1 MRSGLFFL
9 FFSVTTMLWSQKI
22 SQKGIARQ
30 LKKIEVFQQAH
41 VGIHLSPLKEKKSIA
56 DYQGE
61 KYMTPAS
68 NTKLLTFLGAS
79 QQFKILP
86 ALAYFIENDSIIHFK
101 STGYPL
107 LFHPFYKDSILD
119 SFFNQKKTWDY
130 HPVQKSP
137 KAMGSGWAWD
147 DYSYYYAAETSTF
160 PIYGNAVQAYIQNE
174 VLQTT
179 PSFFET
185 KTVIDTTNK
194 AFVRDYKNNTFRF
207 NPKAWKANDT
217 LYRPFITSDSL
228 FIRLLGEQISQ
239 KVDLFSAATSE
250 PEWEFLYTGQEETL
264 FKGLLQNSDNGIAE
278 ALLNMISQQNFNTMH
293 PDKAIVLML
302 EQWNSW
308 LPDPIE
314 WVDGSGVSRYNMVTP
329 RTLVSVLQKIYQT
342 VDWQTLQRYFPQGAT
357 SGTLK
362 KYSNM
367 AVYAKTGTLR
377 HNHNLSGYLV
387 LSEEEIYAFS
397 IMVNHHT
404 ATTDE
409 IRAGIGSLLE
419 WFEKK
424 LR

>member
-1 MRSGLFFL
+1 
-9 FFSVTTMLWSQKI
+9 
-22 SQKGIARQ
+22 
-30 LKKIEVFQQAH
+30 
-41 VGIHLSPLKEKKSIA
+41 
-56 DYQGE
+56 
-61 KYMTPAS
+61 
-68 NTKLLTFLGAS
+68 
-79 QQFKILP
+79 
-86 ALAYFIENDSIIHFK
+86 
-101 STGYPL
+101 
-107 LFHPFYKDSILD
+107 
-119 SFFNQKKTWDY
+119 
-130 HPVQKSP
+130 
-137 KAMGSGWAWD
+137 MGSGWSWD
-147 DYSYYYAAETSTF
+147 DYSYYYAAETSPF
-160 PIYGNAVQAYIQNE
+160 PIYGNAVQAYIENE

-185 KTVIDTTNK
+185 KTVLDTTTK
-194 AFVRDYKNNTFRF
+194 AFVRDYKTNTFHF
-207 NPKAWKANDT
+207 NPKVWKANDT

-228 FIRLLGEQISQ
+228 FIGLLGEQIDQ
-239 KVDLFSAATSE
+239 KVYLLSAATQE

-278 ALLNMISQQNFNTMH
+278 ALLNMISQKNFNTMH
-293 PDKAIVLML
+293 PEKAIILLL
-302 EQWNSW
+302 EQWKSW

-329 RTLVSVLQKIYQT
+329 KTLVSVLQKIYQT
-342 VDWQTLQRYFPQGAT
+342 EDWQTLQRYFPQGAT

-367 AVYAKTGTLR
+367 GIYAKTGTLR

-409 IRAGIGSLLE
+409 IRVGIGSLLE